1 MRPCNRLSLD
11 ANVPWN
17 GCVAIGYSGVFF
29 TTDLQRPY
37 PEYISYCQAA
47 CGVVMSVFKPTF
59 PAIIPTSKNV
69 FDGAVATHTD
79 ILAGVPAFIEV

>member
-1 MRPCNRLSLD
+1 MPMFH
-11 ANVPWN
+11 
-17 GCVAIGYSGVFF
+17 GMGVLQLATVVCFF
-29 TTDLQRPY
+29 TTDLHRPY